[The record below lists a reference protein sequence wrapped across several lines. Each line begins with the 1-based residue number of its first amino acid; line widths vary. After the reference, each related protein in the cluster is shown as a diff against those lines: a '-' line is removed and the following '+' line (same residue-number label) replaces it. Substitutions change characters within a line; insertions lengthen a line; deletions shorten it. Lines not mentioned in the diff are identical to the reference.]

1 MATIFVLRGI
11 EFNDERLAKLTIECL
26 DNLEAIGLRPYK
38 LTSVKLRKQNKKFG
52 CCHIRYNAKSGEIKH
67 NRITIN
73 RRLIEE
79 NADDKAIL
87 QTLYHEILHSMRECF
102 DCGHDGKWAEY
113 ADLVNDCYSMNI
125 KQYGNYDELGLV
137 KKDERK
143 TYKCQCDK
151 CGKIISAK
159 YYRAPKWYTHCE
171 RFTHHCDNGK
181 TGNIFQIGI
190 DK

>member
-1 MATIFVLRGI
+1 MNFTVRGI
-11 EFNDERLAKLTIECL
+11 EFNDERLAKLTCKCL
-26 DNLEAIGLRPYK
+26 DKLANIGLYPYK
-38 LTSVKLRKQNKKFG
+38 LESVKIRKQNKKFG
-52 CCHIRYNAKSGEIKH
+52 CCRTTFNKNTGEIKR

-73 RRLIEE
+73 RQLIDDNASDRSIE
-79 NADDKAIL
+79 NVL
-87 QTLYHEILHSMRECF
+87 LHELTHSVKECF
-102 DCGHDGKWAEY
+102 DCGHGGVWKEY
-113 ADLVNDCYSMNI
+113 AEIINDCYGTNI
-125 KQYGNYDELGLV
+125 KETGTYKEYGLV

-159 YYRAPKWYTHCE
+159 YLRAPKWYTHCE
-171 RFTHHCDNGK
+171 RFTHHCDNGE